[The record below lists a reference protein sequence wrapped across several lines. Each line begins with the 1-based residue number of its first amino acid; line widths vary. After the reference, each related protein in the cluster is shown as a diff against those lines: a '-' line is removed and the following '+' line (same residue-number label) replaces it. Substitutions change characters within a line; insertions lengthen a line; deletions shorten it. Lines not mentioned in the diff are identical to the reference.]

1 MKKIKNKSS
10 IIRVIISNFDSKEM
24 KEFKVL
30 YTKQGG
36 VDTFLTST
44 EFGNDGKLKFNS
56 IENKVRD
63 KNLYK
68 VTAEILESGNKV
80 HIDKYDIVKGQLIR
94 SYEVEG
100 IYENTN
106 NNGKKIILKVEDKNK
121 KNVHDPRGIRRIES
135 QTERLLLSEDI
146 REKYSKIALCPIE
159 EIDSKKLYK
168 IKKFFNY
175 RSNMLIYFNFIND
188 FLTKETGEKELW
200 EIKDTCENVEIIF
213 ENIKKYLSIG
223 IENYNNY
230 VNNLNKKLSEDEQ
243 ELEIKQLTDDELR
256 EDIKKILKLFG
267 DFRHKLMHYDYKF
280 FERLFDNE
288 KINVYEESLKEIL
301 NLNIFKIISLL
312 KTQRRENKT
321 NYITKEDKLSVLGKC
336 KKAKTLYEIYWGICD
351 RKNGFNK
358 FINGFFTKDGVE
370 DQDFKEIIGKDFEQK
385 YLKME
390 EKEKNKKE
398 NFKGKKNNPGDY
410 QKLMKKI
417 YEFKENYKD
426 IFYWDINDCPEYK
439 KLYSRRKELIEKYNK
454 QINGIKDKKY
464 ITDLNK
470 QLLKLKVDMEKIT
483 KANSLIRLGYK
494 LQVAYGFLMKEYK
507 LDINKFKN
515 NFKPSEIKDIENY
528 YKKREEYLS
537 ADISQEKIEFNL
549 KNLEKSLNKAYKD
562 SFEEIN
568 EKNLSMKFYM
578 LVYIL
583 LPIEIRGDFLG
594 FIKKYYYDIKNVDFI
609 DENIGEEELESLLEK
624 ETFFHD
630 IRLFEK
636 NIKHYQL
643 INYELIEF
651 YDLKEQIGEYLESL
665 GIQNWKSQTYRN
677 SSDRN
682 IFGKNIILPIF
693 KFYENIFK
701 LLNDIEIYALFGY
714 MEKVNESSLKNGI
727 KKLKDAIKEEEE
739 KKKNNE
745 NKIIEVENYTYTQL
759 LNFYQYLSEEL
770 KKNSY
775 INQTDF
781 NIRNSIAHL
790 DFNAILTNFILEI
803 PEKKKTNNNSKN
815 KYINK
820 YNSKSLSEKIDYL
833 INGKLVN
840 KIIQEEKIDLGFNFI
855 NDYYMRKE
863 KFIFNQRGLE
873 KEYILNPNQEEAKRK
888 EKEILDF
895 YKLDISKVSDLNKLY
910 NYAKDLLEGEYK
922 SNKELWRL
930 IKNKEI
936 IINKQE
942 KMPLSF
948 YTNPTEEQMDKINK
962 FIYREGSQL
971 LGIYKKSMVR
981 KIKESLIKKF
991 TKNEYKY
998 IKVIITDKKSSEKN
1012 KNKEYTVILKRKDT
1026 SEKFIILDEK
1036 NLNDKEGFKRKNII
1050 KEIEIVTEDNEKFYL
1065 NNKADS
1071 QDKRLIVDFMK
1082 KFTEEEDD
1090 KIFVP
1095 GKYFYKIKETIN

>member
-1 MKKIKNKSS
+1 MEKKIKNKSS
-10 IIRVIISNFDSKEM
+10 IVRVIISNFDSKEM

-44 EFGNDGKLKFNS
+44 EFGSDGRLIFKS
-56 IENKVRD
+56 IKNKVRD

-68 VTAEILESGNKV
+68 VTAKILESGNKV
-80 HIDKYDIVKGQLIR
+80 HIDKYDIRKGQLIR
-94 SYEVEG
+94 TYEVKG
-100 IYENTN
+100 TYENTN
-106 NNGKKIILKVEDKNK
+106 NNGKKIILNVEDKNQ

-135 QTERLLLSEDI
+135 KTERLLLSEDI

-175 RSNMLIYFNFIND
+175 RSKMLIYFNFIND

-200 EIKDTCENVEIIF
+200 KIKDTCENIEIIF
-213 ENIKKYLSIG
+213 ENIKKYLSVG

-230 VNNLNKKLSEDEQ
+230 VNNLNKKLSEDKK

-312 KTQRRENKT
+312 KTQRWENKT
-321 NYITKEDKLSVLGKC
+321 NYITKEDKLSVLGKS
-336 KKAKTLYEIYWGICD
+336 KSAKTLYKVYWGICD

-370 DQDFKEIIGKDFEQK
+370 DQDFKDLIRKDFEQK

-390 EKEKNKKE
+390 EKKKTE
-398 NFKGKKNNPGDY
+398 TFRGKKNNPGDY

-470 QLLKLKVDMEKIT
+470 QLLKLKIDMEKIT
-483 KANSLIRLGYK
+483 KANSLIRLEYK

-507 LDINKFKN
+507 LNINKFKN
-515 NFKPSEIKDIENY
+515 NFKPSEIEDIENY
-528 YKKREEYLS
+528 YTKREEYLN
-537 ADISQEKIEFNL
+537 ANISQEKIEFDLGSLEDSL
-549 KNLEKSLNKAYKD
+549 KEIYKD
-562 SFEEIN
+562 NPEEIN

-583 LPIEIRGDFLG
+583 LPTEIRGDFLG
-594 FIKKYYYDIKNVDFI
+594 FIKKYYYDIKSVDFI

-651 YDLKEQIGEYLESL
+651 YDLKEQMGEYLESL

-714 MEKVNESSLKNGI
+714 MEKVNESSLENGI
-727 KKLKDAIKEEEE
+727 KKLKAAVKKVKNKKE
-739 KKKNNE
+739 KF
-745 NKIIEVENYTYTQL
+745 YTYTNL
-759 LNFYQYLSEEL
+759 LNFYQFLSKEVKINEH
-770 KKNSY
+770 

-790 DFNAILTNFILEI
+790 DFNSILTNFISDKNNENNYR
-803 PEKKKTNNNSKN
+803 EKNSKEKN
-815 KYINK
+815 DYIDM
-820 YNSKSLSEKIDYL
+820 YNLKSLSEKIDYL

-840 KIIQEEKIDLGFNFI
+840 KIIQEGKINLGFNFI

-873 KEYILNPNQEEAKRK
+873 KEYILNPNQEDAKIK

-895 YKLDISKVSDLNKLY
+895 YKLDISKASDLNKLY
-910 NYAKDLLEGEYK
+910 NYAKDLLEEKHK
-922 SNKELWRL
+922 SNKDLWKL
-930 IKNKEI
+930 IKTKEI

-948 YTNPTEEQMDKINK
+948 YTNPTEEEMDKINK

-971 LGIYKKSMVR
+971 LGLYKKIMVR

-998 IKVIITDKKSSEKN
+998 IKVIITDKNSLEKN
-1012 KNKEYTVILKRKDT
+1012 KNKEHTVILKREDI
-1026 SEKFIILDEK
+1026 SEKFIILDK
-1036 NLNDKEGFKRKNII
+1036 KDLNR
-1050 KEIEIVTEDNEKFYL
+1050 EIEIITDDNEKFYL
-1065 NNKADS
+1065 NNKGNS

-1082 KFTEEEDD
+1082 KFTGKEDN

-1095 GKYFYKIKETIN
+1095 GKYFYKIKEKI

>member
-1 MKKIKNKSS
+1 MEKKIKNKSS
-10 IIRVIISNFDSKEM
+10 IVRVIISNFDSKEM

-44 EFGNDGKLKFNS
+44 EFGSDGRLIFKS
-56 IENKVRD
+56 IKNKVRD

-68 VTAEILESGNKV
+68 VTAKILESGNKV
-80 HIDKYDIVKGQLIR
+80 HIDKYDIRKGQLIR
-94 SYEVEG
+94 TYEVEG
-100 IYENTN
+100 TYENTN
-106 NNGKKIILKVEDKNK
+106 NNGKKIILNVEDKNQ

-135 QTERLLLSEDI
+135 KTERLLLSEDI

-175 RSNMLIYFNFIND
+175 RSKMLIYFNFIND

-200 EIKDTCENVEIIF
+200 KIKDTYENIEIIF
-213 ENIKKYLSIG
+213 ENIKKYLSVG

-312 KTQRRENKT
+312 KTQRWENKT
-321 NYITKEDKLSVLGKC
+321 NYITKEDKLSVLGKS
-336 KKAKTLYEIYWGICD
+336 KSAKTLYEVYWGICD

-370 DQDFKEIIGKDFEQK
+370 DQDFKNLIREDFEQK

-398 NFKGKKNNPGDY
+398 TFRGKKNNPGDY

-470 QLLKLKVDMEKIT
+470 QLLKLKIDMEKIT
-483 KANSLIRLGYK
+483 KANSLIRLEYK

-528 YKKREEYLS
+528 YTKREEYLN
-537 ADISQEKIEFNL
+537 ANISQEKIEFDLGSLEDSL
-549 KNLEKSLNKAYKD
+549 KEIYKD
-562 SFEEIN
+562 DPEEIN
-568 EKNLSMKFYM
+568 EKNLSMKFYI

-583 LPIEIRGDFLG
+583 LPTEIRGDFLG

-609 DENIGEEELESLLEK
+609 DENLEEKELESLLEK

-651 YDLKEQIGEYLESL
+651 YDLKEQMGEYLESL

-701 LLNDIEIYALFGY
+701 LLNDIELHSIFYLINKKLWGSIEEAIININNNFMKGIKEVASSKRVSKVATEFQIRNDIAHMTYYNTLGNILFETDLDFY
-714 MEKVNESSLKNGI
+714 SHLTAEQI
-727 KKLKDAIKEEEE
+727 KKLGE
-739 KKKNNE
+739 KRILQIEDKKIESINE
-745 NKIIEVENYTYTQL
+745 RIDSII
-759 LNFYQYLSEEL
+759 
-770 KKNSY
+770 
-775 INQTDF
+775 
-781 NIRNSIAHL
+781 
-790 DFNAILTNFILEI
+790 
-803 PEKKKTNNNSKN
+803 NNSEV
-815 KYINK
+815 
-820 YNSKSLSEKIDYL
+820 SKIL
-833 INGKLVN
+833 NV
-840 KIIQEEKIDLGFNFI
+840 DLGFNFI

-910 NYAKDLLEGEYK
+910 NYAKDLLEEKHK
-922 SNKELWRL
+922 SNKDLWKL
-930 IKNKEI
+930 IKTKEI

-948 YTNPTEEQMDKINK
+948 YTNPTEEEMDKINK

-998 IKVIITDKKSSEKN
+998 IKVIITDKNSLEKN
-1012 KNKEYTVILKRKDT
+1012 KNKEHTVILKREDI
-1026 SEKFIILDEK
+1026 SEKFIILDK
-1036 NLNDKEGFKRKNII
+1036 KDLNR
-1050 KEIEIVTEDNEKFYL
+1050 EIEIITEDNEKFYL
-1065 NNKADS
+1065 NNKGNS

-1082 KFTEEEDD
+1082 KFTGKEDN

>member
-1 MKKIKNKSS
+1 MEKKIKNKSS
-10 IIRVIISNFDSKEM
+10 IVRVIISNFDSKEM

-44 EFGNDGKLKFNS
+44 EFGSDGRLIFKS
-56 IENKVRD
+56 IKNKVRD

-68 VTAEILESGNKV
+68 VTAKILESGNKV
-80 HIDKYDIVKGQLIR
+80 HIDKYDIRKGQLIR
-94 SYEVEG
+94 TYEVKG
-100 IYENTN
+100 TYENTN
-106 NNGKKIILKVEDKNK
+106 NNGKKIILNVEDKNQ

-135 QTERLLLSEDI
+135 KTERLLLSEDI

-175 RSNMLIYFNFIND
+175 RSKMLIYFNFIND

-200 EIKDTCENVEIIF
+200 KIKDTYENIEIIF
-213 ENIKKYLSIG
+213 ENIKKYLSVG

-230 VNNLNKKLSEDEQ
+230 VNNLNKKLSEDEK

-312 KTQRRENKT
+312 KTQRWENKT
-321 NYITKEDKLSVLGKC
+321 NYITKEDKLSVLGKS
-336 KKAKTLYEIYWGICD
+336 KSAKTLYEVYWGICD

-358 FINGFFTKDGVE
+358 FVNGFFTKDGVE
-370 DQDFKEIIGKDFEQK
+370 DQDFKNLIREDFEQK

-390 EKEKNKKE
+390 EKEKKKKE
-398 NFKGKKNNPGDY
+398 TFRGKKNNPGDY

-470 QLLKLKVDMEKIT
+470 QLLKLKIDMEKIT
-483 KANSLIRLGYK
+483 KANSLIRLEYK

-528 YKKREEYLS
+528 YTKREEYLN
-537 ADISQEKIEFNL
+537 ANISQEKIEFDLGSLEDSL
-549 KNLEKSLNKAYKD
+549 KEIYKD
-562 SFEEIN
+562 DPEEIN

-583 LPIEIRGDFLG
+583 LPTEIRGDFLG

-609 DENIGEEELESLLEK
+609 DENLEEKELENLLEK

-701 LLNDIEIYALFGY
+701 LLNDIELHSIFYLINKKSWGSIEEAIININNNFMKGIKEVASSKRVSKVATEFQIRNDIAHMTYYNTLGNILFETDLDFY
-714 MEKVNESSLKNGI
+714 SHLTAEQI
-727 KKLKDAIKEEEE
+727 KKLGE
-739 KKKNNE
+739 KRILQIEDKKIESINE
-745 NKIIEVENYTYTQL
+745 RIDSII
-759 LNFYQYLSEEL
+759 
-770 KKNSY
+770 
-775 INQTDF
+775 
-781 NIRNSIAHL
+781 
-790 DFNAILTNFILEI
+790 
-803 PEKKKTNNNSKN
+803 NNSEV
-815 KYINK
+815 
-820 YNSKSLSEKIDYL
+820 SKIL
-833 INGKLVN
+833 NV
-840 KIIQEEKIDLGFNFI
+840 DLGFNFI

-895 YKLDISKVSDLNKLY
+895 YKLDISKASDLNKLY
-910 NYAKDLLEGEYK
+910 NYAKDLLEGKHK
-922 SNKELWRL
+922 SNKDLWKL
-930 IKNKEI
+930 IKTKEI

-948 YTNPTEEQMDKINK
+948 YTNPTEEEMDKINK

-971 LGIYKKSMVR
+971 LGLYKKIMVR

-998 IKVIITDKKSSEKN
+998 IKVIITDKNSLEKN
-1012 KNKEYTVILKRKDT
+1012 KNKEYTVILKREDI
-1026 SEKFIILDEK
+1026 SEKFIILDK
-1036 NLNDKEGFKRKNII
+1036 KDLNR
-1050 KEIEIVTEDNEKFYL
+1050 EIEIITDDNEKFYL
-1065 NNKADS
+1065 NNKGNS
-1071 QDKRLIVDFMK
+1071 QDKRLIIDFMK
-1082 KFTEEEDD
+1082 KFTGKEDN

-1095 GKYFYKIKETIN
+1095 GKYFYKIKEKI

>member
-24 KEFKVL
+24 KEFKIL

-44 EFGNDGKLKFNS
+44 EFGSDGKLIFKS
-56 IENKVRD
+56 IKNKVRD

-68 VTAEILESGNKV
+68 VTAKILESGNKV
-80 HIDKYDIVKGQLIR
+80 HIDKYDIRKGQLIR
-94 SYEVEG
+94 TYEVEG
-100 IYENTN
+100 TYENTN
-106 NNGKKIILKVEDKNK
+106 NNGKKIILKVEDKNQ

-135 QTERLLLSEDI
+135 KTERLLLSEDI

-230 VNNLNKKLSEDEQ
+230 VNNLNKKLSEDEK

-390 EKEKNKKE
+390 EKEKYKKE
-398 NFKGKKNNPGDY
+398 NFRDKKNNPGDY

-583 LPIEIRGDFLG
+583 LPTEIRGDFLG

-609 DENIGEEELESLLEK
+609 DENIGKEELESLLEK

-701 LLNDIEIYALFGY
+701 LLNDIELHSIFYLINKKSWGSIEEAIININNNFMKGIKEIASSKRIPKVATEFQIRNDIAHMTYYNTLENILFETDLDFYSHLTG
-714 MEKVNESSLKNGI
+714 EQI
-727 KKLKDAIKEEEE
+727 KKLGE
-739 KKKNNE
+739 KRIMQIEDKKIESINE
-745 NKIIEVENYTYTQL
+745 RIDSII
-759 LNFYQYLSEEL
+759 
-770 KKNSY
+770 
-775 INQTDF
+775 
-781 NIRNSIAHL
+781 
-790 DFNAILTNFILEI
+790 
-803 PEKKKTNNNSKN
+803 NNSEV
-815 KYINK
+815 
-820 YNSKSLSEKIDYL
+820 SKIL
-833 INGKLVN
+833 NV
-840 KIIQEEKIDLGFNFI
+840 DLGFNFI

-873 KEYILNPNQEEAKRK
+873 KEYILSPNQEEAKRK

-971 LGIYKKSMVR
+971 LGLYKKSMGR

-1012 KNKEYTVILKRKDT
+1012 KNKEYTVILKRKDI

-1095 GKYFYKIKETIN
+1095 GKYFYKIKEIIN